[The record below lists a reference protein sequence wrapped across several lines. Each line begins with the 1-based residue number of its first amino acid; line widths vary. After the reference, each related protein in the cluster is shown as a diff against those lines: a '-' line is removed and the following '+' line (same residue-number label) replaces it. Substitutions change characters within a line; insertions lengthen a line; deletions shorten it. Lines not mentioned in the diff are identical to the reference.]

1 MDENLRLEEI
11 STRLRQRRLPG
22 WDELPDFELYMDQV
36 IALVGRCLGEGEQ
49 GTERLLTSSMVNN
62 YVKMG
67 AMPPPVKKRYTRTH
81 LAHLLVICALKPVMP
96 IAGIC
101 TLIQNALR
109 DFPEETV
116 YGFFCRE
123 YAAAGA
129 AAAQQAAAEPDAQ
142 PQETNRRIAMRAALR
157 AQAEQALAAGLLETL
172 NRQ

>member
-11 STRLRQRRLPG
+11 SARLRQRRLPG

-49 GTERLLTSSMVNN
+49 GTEHLLTSSMVNN

-116 YGFFCRE
+116 YGFFCRA
-123 YAAAGA
+123 YAEAGT
-129 AAAQQAAAEPDAQ
+129 AAAEQAAQ
-142 PQETNRRIAMRAALR
+142 PQETVRRIAMRAALR
-157 AQAEQALAAGLLETL
+157 AQAEQALAAGLLEVL
-172 NRQ
+172 NGQ